1 MENIFFS
8 FIINDQLQR
17 FSIIGALSPEEENE
31 LGAVMASRNWRRLNC
46 ELNIPIEQQVNDF
59 IENNNDYV
67 FVPVN
72 QVFPN
77 NTHIIITTDNWSSF

>member
-1 MENIFFS
+1 
-8 FIINDQLQR
+8 
-17 FSIIGALSPEEENE
+17 
-31 LGAVMASRNWRRLNC
+31 MASRNWRRLNC